1 MNKQS
6 QIILFCAL
14 LFFSFSGCSCN
25 NGGSE
30 NPDVE
35 EAPPNKKEEMPD
47 LVPTPTSA
55 GKIKITLKNV
65 RINADDDDWLAQLGI
80 EKDGGKAAVV
90 NVLHPMGRMGEGIDF
105 EISMWA
111 MANGIKAI
119 WREAQNSKV
128 FLFKTYQ
135 NAMRGPAGS
144 LACTNVPFGCIFL
157 VEGPHPKCTTGLEE
171 SAKAIEELYYDMLC
185 NTPKTI
191 RKIVLCAASTGK
203 LATDGS
209 TIGDGPEKKFTKAQW
224 IRHIYNGMHRGMNRY
239 ITENPNRVLEIVLN
253 NWNPR

>member
-1 MNKQS
+1 MFLFCITSILFIFVLYKISFNNNMNKQS

-55 GKIKITLKNV
+55 GKIKITIKHV
-65 RINADDDDWLAQLGI
+65 RINTEDDDWLEQLGI
-80 EKDGGKAAVV
+80 EKNGGKVAVV
-90 NVLHPMGRMGEGIDF
+90 NSLGPKLQMGDGIDKGLS
-105 EISMWA
+105 IWA
-111 MANGIKAI
+111 LVEHIKTPWCDNPKMVIIKNYQDAI
-119 WREAQNSKV
+119 G
-128 FLFKTYQ
+128 
-135 NAMRGPAGS
+135 GPVGRLAG
-144 LACTNVPFGCIFL
+144 LYVPFGCIFL
-157 VEGPHPKCTTGLEE
+157 VHGPNPKCTTSLEE

-191 RKIVLCAASTGK
+191 RKIVVCAASTGK
-203 LATDGS
+203 LAMDGS

-224 IRHIYNGMHRGMNRY
+224 IRHIYN
-239 ITENPNRVLEIVLN
+239 
-253 NWNPR
+253 